1 MRTPNHQTPAAAA
14 SSSRPNTTL
23 SMMLDTRGWR
33 VSGSALASPAFT
45 SRGESTCSIGSDGGC
60 GAGTGATGC
69 SNIFADLC
77 GSRMIGL
84 NSSVIIIENTT
95 SALRYAGMARRYK
108 KTSTHPEE
116 ATYPCCIPALGEL
129 GDVPPRGGK
138 DQCTPCPD
146 RTAPE
151 THVGH
156 AVGRHAGLAIRK
168 NRTSKMLHPM
178 LRRMDGYA

>member
-1 MRTPNHQTPAAAA
+1 MESASAVPACAIGETGTADA
-14 SSSRPNTTL
+14 T
-23 SMMLDTRGWR
+23 GA
-33 VSGSALASPAFT
+33 VSGT
-45 SRGESTCSIGSDGGC
+45 SSLCQDCEDCWESVCGNGGC

-95 SALRYAGMARRYK
+95 SALRYAGMARRYR

-156 AVGRHAGLAIRK
+156 AIGRHAGLAIRK